1 MYKLKLR
8 KIKRIDEYEAK
19 DLLLFNTYESQR
31 KIKPKHLK
39 LLMEEIKTGNFLT
52 GDIAIAY
59 LKYEDNR
66 KIVVNGQHQLTA
78 VMETSCEIDVV
89 YQEYDCLSPEDV
101 SELFRR
107 FDNHQ
112 ARTLSDCLNPEA
124 VALGIDWKR
133 AIIRLVVTGAYLKEN
148 LQGISKVKKV
158 ELLKKYVRPGNF
170 MNHLLKDGVSC
181 RHLLRGPVARAII
194 ETYEKDKDYAEI
206 FWENIRDGVNLKKD
220 CPELKLRDYLKGVVV
235 GGSGYSN
242 TCNGQNQSS
251 SKEVFVKC
259 IHAWNASRKGNPT
272 NLKFVPSAP
281 IPKIV

>member
-8 KIKRIDEYEAK
+8 KIKRVDEYEAK

-52 GDIAIAY
+52 GDIAIAC
-59 LKYEDNR
+59 LKHEDNR

-89 YQEYDCLSPEDV
+89 YQEYDCSTPEDV

-133 AIIRLVVTGAYLKEN
+133 SIVRLVVTAAYLKEN
-148 LQGISKVKKV
+148 LAGLSKVKKV
-158 ELLKKYVRPGNF
+158 ELLKKYIRPGNF
-170 MNHLLKDGVSC
+170 VNHLLKDGTSC
-181 RHLLRGPVARAII
+181 RHLLRGSVVRAIL
-194 ETYEKDKDYAEI
+194 ETYEKDKDCAEI
-206 FWENIRDGVNLKKD
+206 FWANIRDGVNLNKD
-220 CPELKLRDYLKGVVV
+220 CPELRLRDYLKGVVV
-235 GGSGYSN
+235 GGAAYSDSVR
-242 TCNGQNQSS
+242 CQNMSS
-251 SKEVFVKC
+251 SKEIYVKC
-259 IHAWNASRKGNPT
+259 IHAWNASRKGKPT

-281 IPKIV
+281 VPKIL